1 MTGAVR
7 YTHEVSHHRYSYTT
21 CAGVVCISTRYTDT
35 WGVCCAVV
43 GGVRWPA
50 PRTLGDVTTLPLP
63 PEEMRFVA
71 LQSAVAAHTTGTSE
85 SAILRTADLF
95 LWWLRAGGTLTSLRL
110 VVGAAQSEDD
120 DSTPSQKG
128 PADMAGMNTGQK
140 IQLTADPEDAAG
152 YDVDVPVV
160 FTVADDTVA
169 SIVDIPEDPK
179 SVWVVSG
186 APGSTVVTA
195 TVTKLDGTEL
205 TGTLAV
211 DVVPGDVAVVN
222 IVAGDPVDE

>member
-1 MTGAVR
+1 
-7 YTHEVSHHRYSYTT
+7 
-21 CAGVVCISTRYTDT
+21 
-35 WGVCCAVV
+35 
-43 GGVRWPA
+43 
-50 PRTLGDVTTLPLP
+50 
-63 PEEMRFVA
+63 MRFVA

-128 PADMAGMNTGQK
+128 TADMAGMNTGQK

-186 APGSTVVTA
+186 APGNTVVTA